1 MFLTKYRPLE
11 DNLCTWK
18 PFLTDEFDNFGE
30 RFFFNAAG
38 TDGFSSPNIDL
49 YDDKE
54 DLVVRAEIPGANE
67 KDIDVSLE
75 DGILSIRGERKLE
88 NEDKKDNYYRIER
101 SYGSF
106 SRSFRLPVK
115 VKTNDAK
122 ASYKDGILEIRI
134 PKEEK
139 AKPKKI
145 KINVN

>member
-1 MFLTKYRPLE
+1 MFLTKFRPLE
-11 DNLCTWK
+11 DSLSSWR
-18 PFLTDEFDNFGE
+18 PFLTDDVDNFAE
-30 RFFFNAAG
+30 RFFPNTAG

-75 DGILSIRGERKLE
+75 DGILSIKGERKLE
-88 NEDKKDNYYRIER
+88 NEDNKDNYYKIER

-106 SRSFRLPVK
+106 SRSFKLPVE
-115 VKTNDAK
+115 VKTGDAK
-122 ASYKDGILEIRI
+122 ASYKNGMLEIRI

-145 KINVN
+145 EINVN

>member
-1 MFLTKYRPLE
+1 MFLTKFRPLE
-11 DNLCTWK
+11 DSLSSWR
-18 PFLTDEFDNFGE
+18 PFLTDDVDNFAE
-30 RFFFNAAG
+30 WFFPNTAG

-75 DGILSIRGERKLE
+75 DGILSIKGERKLE
-88 NEDKKDNYYRIER
+88 NEDKKDSYYRIER

-106 SRSFRLPVK
+106 SRSFKLPVE
-115 VKTNDAK
+115 VKTGDAR
-122 ASYKDGILEIRI
+122 ASYKNGILEIRI

-145 KINVN
+145 EINVN

>member
-1 MFLTKYRPLE
+1 MFLTKFRPLE
-11 DNLCTWK
+11 DSFSSRR
-18 PFLTDEFDNFGE
+18 PFLTDDVDNFAE
-30 RFFFNAAG
+30 RFFPNTAG

-75 DGILSIRGERKLE
+75 DGILSIKGERKLE
-88 NEDKKDNYYRIER
+88 NEDKKDSYYRIER

-134 PKEEK
+134 PKESFFNQLTK
-139 AKPKKI
+139 
-145 KINVN
+145 

>member
-1 MFLTKYRPLE
+1 MFLTKFRPLE
-11 DNLCTWK
+11 DSLSSWR
-18 PFLTDEFDNFGE
+18 PFLTDDVDNFAE
-30 RFFFNAAG
+30 WFFPNTAG

-75 DGILSIRGERKLE
+75 DGILSIKGERKLE
-88 NEDKKDNYYRIER
+88 NEDNKDSYYRIER

-106 SRSFRLPVK
+106 SRSFKRPVE
-115 VKTNDAK
+115 VKTGDAR
-122 ASYKDGILEIRI
+122 ARYKNGILEIRI

-145 KINVN
+145 EINVN

>member
-1 MFLTKYRPLE
+1 MFLTKFRPLE
-11 DNLCTWK
+11 DSLSSWR
-18 PFLTDEFDNFGE
+18 PFLTDDVDNFAE
-30 RFFFNAAG
+30 WFFPNTAG

-75 DGILSIRGERKLE
+75 DGILSIKGERKLE
-88 NEDKKDNYYRIER
+88 NEDNKDSYYRIER

-106 SRSFRLPVK
+106 SRSFKLPVE
-115 VKTNDAK
+115 VKTGDAR
-122 ASYKDGILEIRI
+122 ASYKNGILEIRI

-145 KINVN
+145 EINVN

>member
-11 DNLCTWK
+11 DSLCTWK
-18 PFLTDEFDNFGE
+18 PFVTDDFDNFVE
-30 RFFFNAAG
+30 RFFPNTAG

-49 YDDKE
+49 YDDEE
-54 DLVVRAEIPGANE
+54 DLVVKAEIPGANE

-75 DGILSIRGERKLE
+75 DGILSIKGERKLE

-106 SRSFRLPVK
+106 SRSFRLPVE

-122 ASYKDGILEIRI
+122 ASYKDGVLEIRI

-145 KINVN
+145 KIDVN

>member
-11 DNLCTWK
+11 DSLCTWS
-18 PFLTDEFDNFGE
+18 PFLTDDFDNFAE
-30 RFFFNAAG
+30 RFFPNTAG
-38 TDGFSSPNIDL
+38 AGNFSSPDIDL
-49 YDDKE
+49 YDDEE
-54 DLVVRAEIPGANE
+54 DLVVKAEIPGANE
-67 KDIDVSLE
+67 KDIDISLE
-75 DGILSIRGERKLE
+75 DGILSIKGERKLE

-106 SRSFRLPVK
+106 SRSFRLPVE

-122 ASYKDGILEIRI
+122 ASYKDGVLEIRI

-145 KINVN
+145 RINVN